1 MGMKNELSVVI
12 PSFNGRE
19 LLAEYLPA
27 TFEVC
32 RNSGLVDAF
41 EVVVADDAS
50 TDGTVGFLR
59 ERFPEVVVVE
69 GTENGG
75 FSKNTNRGIRAAKYD
90 WILLLNNDM
99 ELLEGTV
106 DGLMELRGAEVFGVS
121 CAICSPQDGGVQEG
135 RKLPVVSG
143 HKISYRDDTEVC
155 EVCDTMYLCGGVAL
169 INRVKVAELGGFDE
183 VYSPFYFEDMDLSLR
198 AWQRGWRCL
207 YTPNARCLHQ
217 HSVTINNN
225 FDREYVKSIFV
236 RNRTLLAYRF
246 VPCAPRLL
254 LNLMFHVAIE
264 HRRKD
269 RYCPYGD
276 ALRMI
281 RDGKMKRM
289 PMNRRL
295 LKRF

>member
-106 DGLMELRGAEVFGVS
+106 DGLMG
-121 CAICSPQDGGVQEG
+121 
-135 RKLPVVSG
+135 
-143 HKISYRDDTEVC
+143 C
-155 EVCDTMYLCGGVAL
+155 EVLRSSVCRVPSVVRRMVAF
-169 INRVKVAELGGFDE
+169 R
-183 VYSPFYFEDMDLSLR
+183 R
-198 AWQRGWRCL
+198 A
-207 YTPNARCLHQ
+207 A
-217 HSVTINNN
+217 N
-225 FDREYVKSIFV
+225 FPS
-236 RNRTLLAYRF
+236 
-246 VPCAPRLL
+246 
-254 LNLMFHVAIE
+254 
-264 HRRKD
+264 
-269 RYCPYGD
+269 
-276 ALRMI
+276 
-281 RDGKMKRM
+281 
-289 PMNRRL
+289 
-295 LKRF
+295 